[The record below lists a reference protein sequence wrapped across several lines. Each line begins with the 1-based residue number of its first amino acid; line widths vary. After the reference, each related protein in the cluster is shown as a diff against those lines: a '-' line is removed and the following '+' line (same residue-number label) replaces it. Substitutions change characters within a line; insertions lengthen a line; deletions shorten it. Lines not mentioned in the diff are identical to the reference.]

1 MIKYNE
7 TLFDGA
13 ESFKMFFIGIFGIE
27 EKAKAIRQIEV
38 SMCPFC
44 TKRGT
49 HTLFKVYSYFHFFFI
64 PIFRWNVRYLL
75 QTSCCNR
82 VYLITNAQLAHDL
95 ERGID
100 VPITLADVELFRRF
114 DQDFGY
120 EDARSDFC
128 PNCQRRVSKT
138 FLYCPYCGSKLE

>member
-7 TLFDGA
+7 IICNGA
-13 ESFKMFFIGIFGIE
+13 EILKMFFIGIFGIE
-27 EKAKAIRQIEV
+27 EKAKALRQIET

-49 HTLFKVYSYFHFFFI
+49 HTLFKVYSYLHFFFI
-64 PIFRWNVRYLL
+64 PIFKWNVRYFL

-82 VYLITNAQLAHDL
+82 VYIITNAQVARDL

-100 VPITLADVELFRRF
+100 VSITLADVELFKRF
-114 DQDFGY
+114 EHDFADEY
-120 EDARSDFC
+120 ERSDFC
-128 PNCQRRVSKT
+128 PNCQHRVSRT
-138 FLYCPYCGSKLE
+138 FLYCPYCGNKLE